1 MIKALTH
8 DTSNK
13 RFLAYVAL
21 FYVLAMT
28 AGAWVPASSPAFA
41 GANYIKLLLV
51 PLAHA
56 FLLKGARARWP
67 DHYSKIATSAICFYV
82 GLIISTVVATEFP

>member
-1 MIKALTH
+1 MLKALTH

-13 RFLAYVAL
+13 RFIAYVVL

-28 AGAWVPASSPAFA
+28 AGAWVPPSSPAFA
-41 GANYIKLLLV
+41 GAIYIKLLLV

-56 FLLKGARARWP
+56 FLLKGARVRWP
-67 DHYSKIATSAICFYV
+67 DHYPKIALSAILFYV
-82 GLIISTVVATEFP
+82 GLIISIVASEFM

>member
-1 MIKALTH
+1 MLKALTH

-13 RFLAYVAL
+13 RFIAYVVL
-21 FYVLAMT
+21 FYALAIT

-56 FLLKGARARWP
+56 FLLKGARVRWP
-67 DHYSKIATSAICFYV
+67 DQYPKIALSAIWFYV
-82 GLIISTVVATEFP
+82 GLIISIVASEFM